1 VNDKFLFPVDLDMSP
16 FLPSAT
22 THTHTASHT
31 DTPTEAHTDT
41 KAHADTPAKAH
52 ADTSNSQYEL
62 FGVLMQSGSAN
73 GGHYYGYA

>member
-1 VNDKFLFPVDLDMSP
+1 MSP

-52 ADTSNSQYEL
+52 ADTPAKAHADTSNSQYEL